1 LKRCGLSSVGG
12 ELTVFESKIKL
23 RFQEKKVVEKFG
35 SYAKGA

>member
-1 LKRCGLSSVGG
+1 LKCCHLSSAED

-35 SYAKGA
+35 SYGKGA